1 MAMLAYIPLFGIV
14 LIIYNVMMFMGVDFN
29 SVVFN
34 MSSQVTDGQTTSQ
47 AVNVGDLI
55 IMLGVICLYVEVI
68 KATRASMASVIDHV
82 VSLIVFIVFLI
93 ELILVKSAGTP
104 DFLILTL
111 MSLLDVIAGFTIT
124 ISSAKR
130 DISVN

>member
-1 MAMLAYIPLFGIV
+1 MAVLAYIPLFGIV
-14 LIIYNVMMFMGVDFN
+14 LIIYNIMMFMGIDFN
-29 SVVFN
+29 STVFN
-34 MSSQVTDGQTTSQ
+34 MSPAQ
-47 AVNVGDLI
+47 AVNVGDLL
-55 IMLGVICLYVEVI
+55 IMLGVICLYIEVI
-68 KATRASMASVIDHV
+68 KATRASMASVVDHV
-82 VSLIVFIVFLI
+82 ISLIVFVIFLV
-93 ELILVKSAGTP
+93 ELLLVPSAKTP

>member
-1 MAMLAYIPLFGIV
+1 MAVLAYIPLFGIV
-14 LIIYNVMMFMGVDFN
+14 LIIYNIMMFMGIDFN
-29 SVVFN
+29 STVFN
-34 MSSQVTDGQTTSQ
+34 MSPEQ
-47 AVNVGDLI
+47 AVNVGDLL
-55 IMLGVICLYVEVI
+55 IMFGVICLYIEVI

-82 VSLIVFIVFLI
+82 VSLIVFVIFLV
-93 ELILVKSAGTP
+93 ELLLVPSAKTP

>member
-1 MAMLAYIPLFGIV
+1 MAIFAYIPLFGVV
-14 LIIYNVMMFMGVDFN
+14 LVIYNVMMFMGVDFN
-29 SVVFN
+29 SIVFN
-34 MSSQVTDGQTTSQ
+34 MSSQVTEGLATSQ

-55 IMLGVICLYVEVI
+55 IMLGVVCLYIEVI

-82 VSLIVFIVFLI
+82 VSLIIFIVFLV
-93 ELILVKSAGTP
+93 ELILVKSASTP

-130 DISVN
+130 DISVS

>member
-1 MAMLAYIPLFGIV
+1 MAILAYIPLFGIILV
-14 LIIYNVMMFMGVDFN
+14 VYNVMMIMGVDFN
-29 SVVFN
+29 SIVFD
-34 MSSQVTDGQTTSQ
+34 MSSQATEGQATSQ
-47 AVNVGDLI
+47 AFHVGDVI
-55 IMLGVICLYVEVI
+55 VMLGVVCLYIEVI

-82 VSLIVFIVFLI
+82 VSLIVFIIFLI
-93 ELILVKSAGTP
+93 ELILVKSATTP

-130 DISVN
+130 DVSIH